1 MEVLYPVCCGL
12 DVHKKTVAACLRLP
26 GPKATRTEEI
36 RTFGTTTREL
46 LGLADWLAA
55 AGCPHV
61 AMESTGVYWRLS
73 IRSWRGTSNS
83 FSATRSTSRQ
93 CRGRKTDVK

>member
-46 LGLADWLAA
+46 LRLADWLAA
-55 AGCPHV
+55 AGV
-61 AMESTGVYWRLS
+61 RTSRWRALASTGGRSISSVVY
-73 IRSWRGTSNS
+73 
-83 FSATRSTSRQ
+83 
-93 CRGRKTDVK
+93 RKVA